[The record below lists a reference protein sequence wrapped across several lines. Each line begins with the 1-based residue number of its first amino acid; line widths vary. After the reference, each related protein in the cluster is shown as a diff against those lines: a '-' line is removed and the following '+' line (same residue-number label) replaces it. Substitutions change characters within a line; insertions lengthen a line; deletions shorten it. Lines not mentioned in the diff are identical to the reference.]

1 MGLRDLIVLALQ
13 NDPALVAL
21 RSNISVEEARKR
33 AAVQWRDPELRLGIS
48 RDDNIQLDQP
58 YTRSGSITES
68 YGSRSTG
75 QETGGPNGA
84 ASRNDRSSG
93 TSTTTFTEQ
102 VIPGINSDRVIRTET
117 ERIQTESNVRD
128 SDNRGTFNSRSSES
142 DVFRSTSDETVFHGR
157 DRFGRDQTAS
167 VKVRFWIPK
176 PAEMKAL
183 VNQAAKQV
191 DLANY
196 EITAAERKVILE
208 VRDQYEGLQ
217 YLSRKLEVSKSQI
230 AIIEEH
236 VAKEQKLLDAGGAFT
251 LDQLSFEDLKIPG
264 IKLAI
269 GAAETELKAAKRD
282 LAARVGLTDGS
293 RIRVSDHLLRS
304 GINLEYADLDYLT
317 LMAFAHRGEVGILK
331 HEQAIAESEL
341 DLVKSK
347 RIPWFSFVDA
357 AYAQDSTS
365 GQHTNDNY
373 GVQVGVILPL
383 FSWLAKD
390 EKVVE
395 ARIEGYY
402 ASLEANQK
410 KIANEVAE
418 AFQSVKEASRHR
430 ARTEAAIEQHS
441 RSMKERAKDLEAS
454 EDLAARE
461 QLRYE
466 TEMELYKFH
475 DYNLAADRLYNQSLL
490 RLERAL
496 GADLD
501 RVFKVEYESSNSSL
515 TVSGESRGESEG
527 SSVSKPDLI
536 RAQPVPE
543 ASARTVPVEG
553 EKPARRGFLGFLKE
567 PGNKD
572 DGLKTPDSGGLPNR
586 KR

>member
-1 MGLRDLIVLALQ
+1 
-13 NDPALVAL
+13 
-21 RSNISVEEARKR
+21 
-33 AAVQWRDPELRLGIS
+33 
-48 RDDNIQLDQP
+48 
-58 YTRSGSITES
+58 
-68 YGSRSTG
+68 
-75 QETGGPNGA
+75 
-84 ASRNDRSSG
+84 
-93 TSTTTFTEQ
+93 
-102 VIPGINSDRVIRTET
+102 
-117 ERIQTESNVRD
+117 
-128 SDNRGTFNSRSSES
+128 
-142 DVFRSTSDETVFHGR
+142 
-157 DRFGRDQTAS
+157 
-167 VKVRFWIPK
+167 
-176 PAEMKAL
+176 
-183 VNQAAKQV
+183 
-191 DLANY
+191 
-196 EITAAERKVILE
+196 
-208 VRDQYEGLQ
+208 
-217 YLSRKLEVSKSQI
+217 
-230 AIIEEH
+230 
-236 VAKEQKLLDAGGAFT
+236 
-251 LDQLSFEDLKIPG
+251 
-264 IKLAI
+264 
-269 GAAETELKAAKRD
+269 
-282 LAARVGLTDGS
+282 
-293 RIRVSDHLLRS
+293 
-304 GINLEYADLDYLT
+304 
-317 LMAFAHRGEVGILK
+317 MAFAHRGEVGILK

-341 DLVKSK
+341 DLVKTK

-441 RSMKERAKDLEAS
+441 RLMKERAKDLEAS

-501 RVFKVEYESSNSSL
+501 QVFEVEFESSYSSL
-515 TVSGESRGESEG
+515 PAGEKKTAGPAI
-527 SSVSKPDLI
+527 SSAAKPDLI
-536 RAQPVPE
+536 RAKPVPE
-543 ASARTVPVEG
+543 ASARTLPDKLE
-553 EKPARRGFLGFLKE
+553 EPARRGFLGFLKE
-567 PGNKD
+567 QGSRGDASPD
-572 DGLKTPDSGGLPNR
+572 PDSGGQPNR
-586 KR
+586 NR